1 MTGGG
6 NGRRGSS
13 ATWRSSLSRGL
24 GLEGTWGGRTRP
36 DPRAGDVAR
45 EPQQSRL
52 KTFREKPCRKTRYH
66 LRGSQHR
73 IYYTSSSKDVEA
85 EMEAEDAVSF
95 VPVWE
100 IAAHVQCG
108 AGQRSEPHQ
117 PDSASCPC
125 PSSPGASTS
134 LPSVPPRPPVTSPQG
149 PLHTPEPST
158 PACLLHPA
166 GYVPLPT
173 NRLLEPPQ
181 THPPLTPNPGFEQTA
196 PPNLKRLSTCTPEP
210 TTPFLCPYTN
220 VPFRET
226 SLRP

>member
-24 GLEGTWGGRTRP
+24 GLEGTWDGRTRP

-108 AGQRSEPHQ
+108 AGQCSEPQQ

-125 PSSPGASTS
+125 PSSPRSLHQPAVCAPTTS
-134 LPSVPPRPPVTSPQG
+134 CDLPPRPATHSRAQHPSLPPPPRWIRASSHQLAARTPSNTS
-149 PLHTPEPST
+149 T
-158 PACLLHPA
+158 
-166 GYVPLPT
+166 
-173 NRLLEPPQ
+173 
-181 THPPLTPNPGFEQTA
+181 THPQPRLRKDCTSQPETA
-196 PPNLKRLSTCTPEP
+196 LHVHT
-210 TTPFLCPYTN
+210 
-220 VPFRET
+220 
-226 SLRP
+226 